1 MLQLRKE
8 IVEKAAG
15 GRSTKSQEVA
25 DLPIGARDGLRH
37 HSATAKQQ
45 CPSSSTV
52 ARQFLLQYRAAF
64 RPTR

>member
-37 HSATAKQQ
+37 HSATAKQ
-45 CPSSSTV
+45 
-52 ARQFLLQYRAAF
+52 
-64 RPTR
+64 